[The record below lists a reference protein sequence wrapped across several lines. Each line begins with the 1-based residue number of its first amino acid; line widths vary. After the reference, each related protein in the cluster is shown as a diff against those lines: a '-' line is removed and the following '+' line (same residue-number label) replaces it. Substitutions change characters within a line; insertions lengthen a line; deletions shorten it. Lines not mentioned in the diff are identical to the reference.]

1 MTRDKAN
8 GVIYIKLVNPGTET
22 RQITI
27 DLGDGTA
34 VESKAEVT
42 TLSSKDPTMANS
54 LDHPD
59 AVIPVTSVI
68 NNASSMFPLT
78 LSPSSLTIL
87 TLKLK

>member
-1 MTRDKAN
+1 
-8 GVIYIKLVNPGTET
+8 
-22 RQITI
+22 
-27 DLGDGTA
+27 

-42 TLSSKDPTMANS
+42 TLTSKDPTIANS

-59 AVIPVTSVI
+59 AVVPVTSVI
-68 NNASSMFPLT
+68 TNVSSKFPMT